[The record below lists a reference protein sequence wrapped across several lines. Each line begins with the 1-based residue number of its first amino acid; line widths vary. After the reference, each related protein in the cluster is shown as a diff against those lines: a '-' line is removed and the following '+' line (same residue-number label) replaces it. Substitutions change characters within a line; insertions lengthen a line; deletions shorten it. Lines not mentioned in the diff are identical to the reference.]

1 MNDRLSKG
9 IRSDELQP
17 TFDVIDKLKGTTLYN
32 YNQHWVEVEQED
44 GKKAKKN
51 EYNSLRVDYPVNAN
65 TVFGTLLTAVYPEN
79 EEQKLLNDYN
89 AAIAGIEPEE
99 KKQPYL
105 DFLNARKSFR
115 AMVDADCTTNN
126 IPLK

>member
-9 IRSDELQP
+9 IHSDELQP

-105 DFLNARKSFR
+105 DFLNARKSYR
-115 AMVDADCTTNN
+115 AMVDVDCTTNN